1 MIPNKLKK
9 LIEKY
14 CMGVNPTDSQLD
26 EIMNLAIELSAD
38 SNEVAAYIEKM
49 QNGPTKEELEAEL
62 KAKAEAERKAKAE
75 AERKAKAEAERKAKA
90 EAERKAKAE
99 AERKAKEEAERKAKE
114 RIKIKCQEFADYLLF
129 NINGVQLKMI
139 YVDGGSFMMGSPNS
153 DYKDER
159 PSHKVKLDSFYIG
172 ETQVT
177 QALWSAVME
186 INPSNY
192 EGEKLP
198 VERVSWEYCQ
208 KFIKQLNILTGR
220 TFALPTE
227 AQWEFAA
234 RGGKKSKGY
243 KYSGA
248 NKISDVAWYKS
259 NSSDKTHDVAEKKAN
274 ELGLYDMTGNVWEWC
289 EDWYEENYYE
299 NSPLENPKGPN
310 SGTCRVLR
318 GGSSFRNSDDCRV
331 FYRAQCEPFYRIS
344 RGIGF
349 RLVLLV

>member
-1 MIPNKLKK
+1 MIPNKLNQ

-14 CMGVNPTDSQLD
+14 CMGVSPTDSQLD
-26 EIMNLAIELSAD
+26 EIMHLAIELSAD

-49 QNGPTKEELEAEL
+49 QNGSTKEEL
-62 KAKAEAERKAKAE
+62 EAERKAKAE
-75 AERKAKAEAERKAKA
+75 AES
-90 EAERKAKAE
+90 
-99 AERKAKEEAERKAKE
+99 KAKE

-139 YVDGGSFMMGSPNS
+139 YVEGGSFMMGSPNS

-186 INPSNY
+186 INPSNF
-192 EGEKLP
+192 EGEDLP

-208 KFIKQLNILTGR
+208 KFIKQLNIVTGR

-299 NSPLENPKGPN
+299 KSPLENPKGPN
-310 SGTCRVLR
+310 SGTRRVLR

-331 FYRAQCEPFYRIS
+331 FYRAKCEPDYRIS
-344 RGIGF
+344 RGFGF

>member
-1 MIPNKLKK
+1 MIPNKLNQ

-14 CMGVNPTDSQLD
+14 CMGVSPSDSQLD
-26 EIMNLAIELSAD
+26 EIMHLAIELSAD

-49 QNGPTKEELEAEL
+49 QNGSTKEELEAER
-62 KAKAEAERKAKAE
+62 KDKAEAES
-75 AERKAKAEAERKAKA
+75 
-90 EAERKAKAE
+90 
-99 AERKAKEEAERKAKE
+99 KAKE

-139 YVDGGSFMMGSPNS
+139 YVEGGSFMMGSPNS

-186 INPSNY
+186 INPSNF
-192 EGEKLP
+192 EGEDLP

-208 KFIKQLNILTGR
+208 KFIKQLNIVTGR

-234 RGGKKSKGY
+234 RVVRNQKDI
-243 KYSGA
+243 
-248 NKISDVAWYKS
+248 NIV
-259 NSSDKTHDVAEKKAN
+259 
-274 ELGLYDMTGNVWEWC
+274 ELI
-289 EDWYEENYYE
+289 
-299 NSPLENPKGPN
+299 K
-310 SGTCRVLR
+310 
-318 GGSSFRNSDDCRV
+318 
-331 FYRAQCEPFYRIS
+331 
-344 RGIGF
+344 
-349 RLVLLV
+349 